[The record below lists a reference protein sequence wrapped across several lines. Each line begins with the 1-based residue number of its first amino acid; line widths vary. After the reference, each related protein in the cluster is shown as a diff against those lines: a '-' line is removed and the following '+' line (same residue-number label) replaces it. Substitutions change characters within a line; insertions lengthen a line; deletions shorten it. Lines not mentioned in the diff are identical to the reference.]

1 MPQLQFTTEK
11 EYDGYLN
18 VNSCGKQWLVD
29 RDYNTVRENG
39 RVDYSIH
46 YVSKGK
52 GYCEHNGK
60 NYNIPEGS
68 LVLYFPS
75 VRHHYYF
82 KKEDGAE
89 MMWSHFS
96 GQAVSLL
103 DSIKNNEPLIISIRD
118 KKQFESSFEKMITA
132 HYNKQEYGNEL
143 CNGYMLVILALINQS
158 TVDNQKAKKAHGN
171 EQLEKVLSHM
181 HIYFD
186 EPIDIKKYA
195 NMCHLSEDRFI
206 RMFKANTGLPP
217 YRYQLKVRIE
227 RAIEM
232 LENRSL
238 SVSECAEVVGFS
250 DVAYFSRIFKKFT
263 GHPPSYYKT

>member
-1 MPQLQFTTEK
+1 MSVVKFTTEK
-11 EYDGYLN
+11 KYDGFLN
-18 VNSCGKQWLVD
+18 VNSCGKQWLID
-29 RDYNTVRENG
+29 RDYNTVREKG
-39 RVDYSIH
+39 RVDFSIH
-46 YVSKGK
+46 YISKGK
-52 GYCEHNGK
+52 GYYEYSGK
-60 NYNIPEGS
+60 NYTIPEGS
-68 LVLYFPS
+68 LVLYFPKI
-75 VRHHYYF
+75 RHHYFF
-82 KKEDGAE
+82 KKEDCTE

-96 GQAVSLL
+96 GQATDSL
-103 DSIKNNEPLIISIRD
+103 DGKKSDEPMIIAIRD
-118 KKQFESSFEKMITA
+118 RKQFESAFEKMITA

-143 CNGYMLVILALINQS
+143 CNGYMLVLLALINQS
-158 TVDNQKAKKAHGN
+158 TIDSQKTKKAHGS

-238 SVSECAEVVGFS
+238 SVSECAEVVGFG

-263 GHPPSYYKT
+263 GHPPSYYKK